1 MSRGDPLVIEVA
13 VNGMTPRE
21 RNPHVP
27 RLPHEITEEALACFA
42 EGAAIVH
49 AHTDRIDLPLDEAV
63 DEYVAA
69 WAPVL
74 AARPDALWCPTQLPF
89 APTMAER
96 IAHYA
101 PLVERAGLRLGMIDP
116 GCVNVTWA
124 DDDGLPAAGLGPYVN
139 TIEDVHV
146 GFGRCVELGLG
157 ASVSIYEPTW
167 LNHTLAFA
175 RAGRLSPG
183 SMCKLY
189 FGGPNG
195 YFARGTGV
203 SFGLPPTANALAA
216 YLDMLAIEPTCGLP
230 WSVSVVGGDL
240 LATPVAELA
249 VRAGGH
255 LKLGLED
262 YSGTETPSNRELLR
276 AARELGERCGRPA
289 ATPEQTATILGLAD
303 PTNP

>member
-1 MSRGDPLVIEVA
+1 MHGGEPLVIELA
-13 VNGMTPRE
+13 INGMTPRE

-42 EGAAIVH
+42 EGAALVH
-49 AHTDRIDLPLDEAV
+49 AHTDRIDLPLDAAV
-63 DEYVAA
+63 DEYTAA

-74 AARPDALWCPTQLPF
+74 AERPDALWCPTQLPF

-96 IAHYA
+96 IGHYA
-101 PLVERAGLRLGMIDP
+101 PLAACAGLRIGMIDP

-124 DDDGLPAAGLGPYVN
+124 GDDGLPAPGLGPYVN
-139 TIEDVHV
+139 TVEDIHT

-157 ASVSIYEPTW
+157 TSVSIYEPTW

-175 RAGRLSPG
+175 RAGRLSAG
-183 SMCKLY
+183 SMIKLY

-195 YFARGTGV
+195 YFSRGEGV
-203 SFGLPPTANALAA
+203 SFGLPPTANALGA
-216 YLDMLAIEPTCGLP
+216 YLDMLAAEPALA
-230 WSVSVVGGDL
+230 WSVSVLGGDL
-240 LATPVAELA
+240 LATPIAELA

-262 YSGTETPSNRELLR
+262 WSGTGTPSNRELLR

-289 ATPEQTATILGLAD
+289 ATPEQAAAILGLPARPD
-303 PTNP
+303 P